1 MPPPL
6 YGPECCYPAHLSLS
20 PLPFRATPPPPR
32 WCLSRLWLS
41 GLGLYLSLVLPPPLA
56 SLALGVVSPRSSS
69 ASKNISSVSS
79 LHPPPQCQILPL
91 PIPRYRLKFQ
101 INLVWDLIKPISNFA
116 FNLAKQNKLK
126 IHNKGT
132 VDLYPNPTAPC
143 ILTRR

>member
-1 MPPPL
+1 MLLPSSPVAVPAAVSRHPAAAPL
-6 YGPECCYPAHLSLS
+6 VSLQALAVWAR
-20 PLPFRATPPPPR
+20 PIPKPGAPATP
-32 WCLSRLWLS
+32 
-41 GLGLYLSLVLPPPLA
+41 GLLGPGRGVAQVVLRVEEHLIR
-56 SLALGVVSPRSSS
+56 VV
-69 ASKNISSVSS
+69 AA
-79 LHPPPQCQILPL
+79 PPPQCQILPL